1 MVKIGIELEGHLIDE
16 NGSVSNY
23 APELI
28 EIMGSPD
35 YLVPESSETMFE
47 VNSSPSDDMSYL
59 ADELS
64 ERLNGFNDIANS
76 RGLRVMPAPNFHNDG
91 VKVRSRDPDRPRS
104 KGKKAVLGEALW
116 DLEHHLT
123 ATHVHVDML
132 EDEGKAYNQ
141 IMLMQAM
148 DPVFAFAS
156 SSPFFLG
163 NNSKRDYR
171 VDVYRNEVFDRFP
184 LQGQLLDYP
193 KSLEDVMDRQVKAY
207 DEFKNE
213 LVKEGLDDD
222 SFNKYNCIWGPLRL
236 TKFGTIEARGADSN
250 NLSNVLG
257 LGAVYMGVSNYLER
271 ENVDVEINDGSYDV
285 GELFVPKN
293 GKIIV
298 PNYDQ
303 LKRFEGIGVEDGL
316 SNSTLR
322 TYLSNVLDVAEKGL
336 DDESYLNPFR
346 SMISEGRS
354 FSDDIIGY
362 ASDNGIESNGTISEA
377 GARALRSYVAGR
389 YESDLEKYS
398 GKVLV

>member
-1 MVKIGIELEGHLIDE
+1 
-16 NGSVSNY
+16 
-23 APELI
+23 
-28 EIMGSPD
+28 
-35 YLVPESSETMFE
+35 
-47 VNSSPSDDMSYL
+47 
-59 ADELS
+59 
-64 ERLNGFNDIANS
+64 
-76 RGLRVMPAPNFHNDG
+76 
-91 VKVRSRDPDRPRS
+91 
-104 KGKKAVLGEALW
+104 
-116 DLEHHLT
+116 
-123 ATHVHVDML
+123 
-132 EDEGKAYNQ
+132 
-141 IMLMQAM
+141 MLMQAM